1 VAARRTGHGSHRTTP
16 QEGFRRMATRS
27 ATGTSRPLIGIGDQ
41 SLRRALTAGEP
52 ERRRVEAGEKE
63 AGRMHWIGFDV
74 GKAFHWVCVLDDKGE
89 EVLSRRVGATEED
102 LEAACS
108 QIEALGE
115 DRAVGID
122 LRGGPATLL
131 EAVLIE
137 RGEEVFHVPGIAV
150 NRARDAYP
158 GESKSDARDARV
170 IADQLRL
177 RRGAL
182 QQIRPR
188 NGVLAEMRVLV
199 AHRRDLLQDQ
209 TRRAARL
216 REVLLSVFPGLEAQ
230 LDLKR
235 EGALVVVTKV
245 ATPTAARRLGA
256 ARLFRWLKARGV
268 RKAEDLAERVVTA
281 AKAQHRELPAAEAK
295 SALVAEIAS
304 EMLRSKE
311 RIAEL
316 DRRLEE
322 LLAASPEAEI
332 VKSLPGMG
340 VVFTAEFLAEASDLG
355 RFASADSLAAAAG
368 IAPVLRASGARSFQ
382 RRARRGNK
390 VLKRVLY
397 RSAFSCISHHGRSEV
412 LPFYRRK
419 RAEGKGHHQAV
430 IALARRRVN
439 VLWAMLRDGETYRE
453 QPAQTA

>member
-1 VAARRTGHGSHRTTP
+1 MRYWV
-16 QEGFRRMATRS
+16 
-27 ATGTSRPLIGIGDQ
+27 
-41 SLRRALTAGEP
+41 
-52 ERRRVEAGEKE
+52 
-63 AGRMHWIGFDV
+63 GFDV
-74 GKAFHWVCVLDDKGE
+74 GKAFHWVCVLDDEGE
-89 EVLSRRVGATEED
+89 EVLSRRVQATEED

-108 QIEALGE
+108 EIEALGE

-122 LRGGPATLL
+122 LMGGPATLL

-137 RGEEVFHVPGIAV
+137 RGEKVFHVPGIVV

-182 QQIRPR
+182 QEIRPR

-245 ATPTAARRLGA
+245 AAPAAARRLGE
-256 ARLFRWLKARGV
+256 ARLHRWLKAKGV
-268 RKAEDLAERVVTA
+268 RKARDLAREVVVA
-281 AKAQHRELPAAEAK
+281 AQAQRRELPAAQAK
-295 SALVAEIAS
+295 SALAAELAS
-304 EMLRSKE
+304 EMLKSRE

-332 VKSLPGMG
+332 LKSLPGMG
-340 VVFTAEFLAEASDLG
+340 VVFTAEFLAEAGDLG

-368 IAPVLRASGARSFQ
+368 MAPVLRASGARSFQ
-382 RRARRGNK
+382 RGGRGAAT
-390 VLKRVLY
+390 
-397 RSAFSCISHHGRSEV
+397 RS
-412 LPFYRRK
+412 
-419 RAEGKGHHQAV
+419 
-430 IALARRRVN
+430 
-439 VLWAMLRDGETYRE
+439 
-453 QPAQTA
+453 